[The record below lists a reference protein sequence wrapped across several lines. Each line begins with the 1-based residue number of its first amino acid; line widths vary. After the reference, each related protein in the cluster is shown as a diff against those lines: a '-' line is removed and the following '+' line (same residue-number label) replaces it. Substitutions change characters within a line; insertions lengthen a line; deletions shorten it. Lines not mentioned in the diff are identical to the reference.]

1 MSFASI
7 DDLID
12 FLAGL
17 AQVPSVEA
25 EGFTELD
32 HGLQCAA
39 ELAAAAPGDVELH
52 VAGLVHDVAHTL
64 GPIADHGP
72 IGAQAVRA
80 LLGERVAAL
89 VAAHVPA
96 KRWLVTVDPSYRA
109 LLSPDSVRSLA
120 LQGGA
125 MTPDEVAAFDAAP
138 HARDAVLLRRA
149 DDAAKVPG
157 RVVPG
162 LESWIGALR
171 AVATTA
177 RTR

>member
-7 DDLID
+7 DALID

-17 AQVPSVEA
+17 AHVPSVEA

-39 ELAAAAPGDVELH
+39 ELAQAAPGEVELQ

-72 IGAQAVRA
+72 IGAQAVRE

-89 VAAHVPA
+89 VEAHVPA

-109 LLSPDSVRSLA
+109 RLSPDSIRSLV
-120 LQGGA
+120 LQGGS
-125 MTPDEVAAFDAAP
+125 MTPEEVAGFDAVP

-162 LESWIGALR
+162 LEAWTRALR
-171 AVATTA
+171 AVAATH
-177 RTR
+177 RMR